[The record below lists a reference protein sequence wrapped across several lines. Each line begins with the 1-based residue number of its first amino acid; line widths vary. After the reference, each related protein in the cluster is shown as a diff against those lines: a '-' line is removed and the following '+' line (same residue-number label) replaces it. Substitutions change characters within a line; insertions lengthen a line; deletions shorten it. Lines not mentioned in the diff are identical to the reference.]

1 MSDAPFDLLLDEGDA
16 AVMSSVE
23 LLLPLRDANVSCI
36 LGGRSLFGIDSKSRL
51 ALSSLVFFPLA
62 FKLFSSISLAAVTSV
77 FILLILLAQC
87 RLVNFT
93 SLLITAYTRILCEI
107 QHLHK
112 AFTEDITETG

>member
-1 MSDAPFDLLLDEGDA
+1 MRLDPAAVSDAPFDLPLDTGDA

-23 LLLPLRDANVSCI
+23 LLLSLRVANVSYI

-51 ALSSLVFFPLA
+51 ALSILAFVPLT

-87 RLVNFT
+87 HLVNFT
-93 SLLITAYTRILCEI
+93 SLLITAYLFFAKSSIYKGTEI
-107 QHLHK
+107 
-112 AFTEDITETG
+112 G